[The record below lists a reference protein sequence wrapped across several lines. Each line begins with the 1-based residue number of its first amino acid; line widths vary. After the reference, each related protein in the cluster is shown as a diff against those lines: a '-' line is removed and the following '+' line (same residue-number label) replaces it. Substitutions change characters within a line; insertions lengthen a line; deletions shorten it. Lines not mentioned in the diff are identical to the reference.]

1 MPRPALLFDLDG
13 TLIDSIGLLL
23 ECMQFAFEGREQAPT
38 TAEWVAGIGTPLR
51 TQLAEWC
58 RDVEDVEAMVGRY
71 REYQDL
77 HLERLT
83 TPFPDVLDTIRWARD
98 LGYPTAIVTSKGK
111 GMTGRSLDHVGLATA
126 FDAVV
131 TFEETT
137 RHKPLPDPVFLAL
150 ERLGASPDRALFVGD
165 SPHDMHAGRAAG
177 VGAPAGPPAAWTC
190 SRPAP
195 TPIAPTAIPDLTAPG
210 TPSILAPNA
219 TPAPAGGSSASDDIV
234 KQLQGSGT
242 GSAPAPAPKAP

>member
-1 MPRPALLFDLDG
+1 MSRPALLFDLDG

-23 ECMQFAFEGREQAPT
+23 ECMQFAFVDRERAPT

-58 RDVEDVEAMVGRY
+58 TGDDDVEAMVDRY
-71 REYQDL
+71 RDYQHL

-83 TPFPDVLDTIRWARD
+83 TPFPEVLDTIAWARAA
-98 LGYPTAIVTSKGK
+98 GYPTAIVTSKGK
-111 GMTGRSLDHVGLATA
+111 GMTKRSLDHVGLGDA

-150 ERLGASPDRALFVGD
+150 ERLGASANRAVFVGD

-177 VGAPAGPPAAWTC
+177 VKTAAALWGPFTRDELAVAAPDYWLSGFGQL
-190 SRPAP
+190 RD
-195 TPIAPTAIPDLTAPG
+195 ILTE
-210 TPSILAPNA
+210 
-219 TPAPAGGSSASDDIV
+219 
-234 KQLQGSGT
+234 LQ
-242 GSAPAPAPKAP
+242 

>member
-1 MPRPALLFDLDG
+1 MTRPALLFDLDG

-23 ECMQFAFEGREQAPT
+23 ECMQYAFADRERKPT

-58 RDVEDVEAMVGRY
+58 DGPEDVEAMVGRY
-71 REYQDL
+71 RDYQDL

-83 TPFPDVLDTIRWARD
+83 TPFPGVLDTMRWARAE
-98 LGYPTAIVTSKGK
+98 GFPTALVTSKGK
-111 GMTGRSLDHVGLATA
+111 GMTKRSLDHVGLGQS

-150 ERLGASPDRALFVGD
+150 ERLGSSPDRALFVGD

-177 VGAPAGPPAAWTC
+177 VKTAAALWGPF
-190 SRPAP
+190 SRDELAV
-195 TPIAPTAIPDLTAPG
+195 ASPDFWM
-210 TPSILAPNA
+210 
-219 TPAPAGGSSASDDIV
+219 ASFGELPDV
-234 KQLQGSGT
+234 VARSN
-242 GSAPAPAPKAP
+242 P

>member
-1 MPRPALLFDLDG
+1 MTRPALLFDLDG

-23 ECMQFAFEGREQAPT
+23 ECMQFAFADRTRKPT

-58 RDVEDVEAMVGRY
+58 DGPDDVEAMVGRY
-71 REYQDL
+71 RDYQDL

-83 TPFPDVLDTIRWARD
+83 SPFPHVLDTMRWARAE
-98 LGYPTAIVTSKGK
+98 GFPTALVTSKGK
-111 GMTGRSLDHVGLATA
+111 GMTKRSLDHVGLGQS

-150 ERLGASPDRALFVGD
+150 ERLGASPERALFVGD

-177 VGAPAGPPAAWTC
+177 VKTAAALWGPFSRVELAVAAPDFWMTGFAEL
-190 SRPAP
+190 R
-195 TPIAPTAIPDLTAPG
+195 
-210 TPSILAPNA
+210 
-219 TPAPAGGSSASDDIV
+219 DIV
-234 KQLQGSGT
+234 AGL
-242 GSAPAPAPKAP
+242 

>member
-23 ECMQFAFEGREQAPT
+23 ECMQFAFVGRDRAPT

-51 TQLAEWC
+51 AQLAEWC
-58 RDVEDVEAMVGRY
+58 VGNEDVESMVARY
-71 REYQDL
+71 RDYQHL

-83 TPFPDVLDTIRWARD
+83 APFPEVIDTIAWARAA
-98 LGYPTAIVTSKGK
+98 GYPTAIVTSKGK
-111 GMTGRSLDHVGLATA
+111 GMTRRSLDHVGLGEA

-131 TFEETT
+131 TFEETA

-150 ERLGASPDRALFVGD
+150 ERLGATADQALFVGD

-177 VGAPAGPPAAWTC
+177 VKTAAALWGPFTREELIVASPSYW
-190 SRPAP
+190 
-195 TPIAPTAIPDLTAPG
+195 LTG
-210 TPSILAPNA
+210 FGQLRDIL
-219 TPAPAGGSSASDDIV
+219 TDFG
-234 KQLQGSGT
+234 
-242 GSAPAPAPKAP
+242 